1 MLLESIGARLRAR
14 RVERGLTQAAL
25 AEAAGV
31 SPRFL
36 VQLEKGTGNISVQR
50 LAGVCAALALPLEQL
65 FAGLGPGGQDKVALV
80 GLRGAGKSTIGA
92 ALGAH
97 LSRRF
102 VELDALVEDAAGM
115 SLGEIFELR
124 GEAGYRET
132 EAEVLDALLREEE
145 EALVIATGGSIV
157 TAPETWQRLR
167 QRARTA
173 WLQAS
178 PGSHLQRVMAQ
189 GDLRPMRGRPHART
203 ELEAILAARAPL
215 YGQADVRFNTDALGV
230 GGTVQ
235 ALAGW
240 LGARGE

>member
-65 FAGLGPGGQDKVALV
+65 AGLGPGGQDKVALV

-102 VELDALVEDAAGM
+102 VELDALAEDAAGM
-115 SLGEIFELR
+115 SSGRSSSCAGGGLPGDR
-124 GEAGYRET
+124 G
-132 EAEVLDALLREEE
+132 
-145 EALVIATGGSIV
+145 
-157 TAPETWQRLR
+157 
-167 QRARTA
+167 RARRPPSGGGPGHRDREHRHRA
-173 WLQAS
+173 GDLAAAAAARPYRSLQAS
-178 PGSHLQRVMAQ
+178 PGSHSS
-189 GDLRPMRGRPHART
+189 G
-203 ELEAILAARAPL
+203 
-215 YGQADVRFNTDALGV
+215 
-230 GGTVQ
+230 
-235 ALAGW
+235 
-240 LGARGE
+240 